1 MKSRA
6 WLLMALLSL
15 AGCASTPP
23 VMSNAGLVVLQQD
36 NLPAPDVAALAAQS
50 RAYYIGPFDKLSITV
65 YGIEELSSKA
75 QVDGSGR
82 LSVPLAGSI
91 QAGGQTVSQLESEI
105 AARLRARHVRD
116 PQVTVNLEEV
126 VSQTVAVDGE
136 VREPGIYPVVGR
148 MTLIQAIARAKGTTE
163 YSRLEEVVL
172 FRTVSGQRM
181 AGVYNLAAIRRGA
194 YADPEVYPA
203 DVVVVGDSPQR
214 RVFRDL
220 IASAPLLTTPLLILF
235 R

>member
-1 MKSRA
+1 MKSRT
-6 WLLMALLSL
+6 WLLVALLSL
-15 AGCASTPP
+15 ASCASTPP
-23 VMSNAGLVVLQQD
+23 IVSNANLVVLKQD
-36 NLPAPDVAALAAQS
+36 SLPAPDVATLARQS
-50 RAYYIGPFDKLSITV
+50 RTYYIGPFDKLSIGV
-65 YGIEELSSKA
+65 YGIEELNAKA
-75 QVDGSGR
+75 QVDGGGR

-91 QAGGQTVSQLESEI
+91 QAGGQTIAQLENEI

-116 PQVTVNLEEV
+116 PQVTVNLDEA
-126 VSQTVAVDGE
+126 VSQTVTVDGE

-172 FRTVSGQRM
+172 FRTVDGQRM
-181 AGVYNLAAIRRGA
+181 AGVYNLSAIRRGA

-203 DVVVVGDSPQR
+203 DIVVVGDSPQR